1 MESKEL
7 KPNFDFESIGVNAND
22 LNNEVEKLSSQSLS
36 DIEILIRNC
45 EIDLNK
51 ELPPPP
57 IAMRIESNSKQ
68 ITLFTKGNFSI
79 VTGKAKSRKSFLIS
93 MLMAGA
99 IKGNFQNHFLCPFN
113 GMNILFDTE
122 QAEYKVQQ
130 TSKRICKLAGV
141 ENPLNFKAF
150 HLRTLDPVERLE
162 LIETVLSSTPNLNF
176 VAIDG
181 IVDLDIDPILQAEQA
196 QNIISKLMKWTENY
210 NIHIVCVLHYN
221 KTVSTLLGHLGS
233 FAHRKADAIIEV
245 VKDTE
250 SENISFVN
258 PVDCREMEFKE
269 FAFSVDEFGVPKIE
283 TEFEFSKSKSAPK
296 ADKTKVIEPADFER
310 KAHLQI
316 LQESFKVFKKQSY
329 SDLWKVLKQA
339 INSYCSSNPNPNYK
353 NSIGDNK
360 AKEFVTYYLQN
371 ELILKIDESKKTF
384 YVLNEP
390 ILIDFDEVV

>member
-1 MESKEL
+1 
-7 KPNFDFESIGVNAND
+7 
-22 LNNEVEKLSSQSLS
+22 
-36 DIEILIRNC
+36 
-45 EIDLNK
+45 
-51 ELPPPP
+51 
-57 IAMRIESNSKQ
+57 
-68 ITLFTKGNFSI
+68 
-79 VTGKAKSRKSFLIS
+79 
-93 MLMAGA
+93 
-99 IKGNFQNHFLCPFN
+99 
-113 GMNILFDTE
+113 
-122 QAEYKVQQ
+122 
-130 TSKRICKLAGV
+130 
-141 ENPLNFKAF
+141 
-150 HLRTLDPVERLE
+150 
-162 LIETVLSSTPNLNF
+162 
-176 VAIDG
+176 
-181 IVDLDIDPILQAEQA
+181 
-196 QNIISKLMKWTENY
+196 MKWTENY